1 MLAGAPGMFGGDRQQ
16 RRQQRAET
24 ARRYAEWLGESESVA
39 SWQSQAQITSER
51 LLDDGNTL
59 VLRRWPRRQV
69 VAEQVLAAQQRL
81 AFAKGALSERLG
93 ADTSPLW
100 EFGFD
105 NCHEIFEVHAPLIR
119 QVFLD
124 FQWTIAVVA
133 DPTIRL
139 EVTRRPTAEEP
150 DDEGEALDP
159 VARALAEERL
169 ANASARA
176 QQALHQEQLRR
187 GCRPSDIDALAPPDD
202 DDGRRH
208 CALM

>member
-1 MLAGAPGMFGGDRQQ
+1 MLAGSPGMFGGDRQQ

-69 VAEQVLAAQQRL
+69 VAEQGLAAQQRL

-93 ADTSPLW
+93 SDTSPLW

-119 QVFLD
+119 QVFLG
-124 FQWTIAVVA
+124 FQWDIAVVA

-139 EVTRRPTAEEP
+139 EVTRRRTEEP
-150 DDEGEALDP
+150 DDDAVWWLRQEVATLYSALIPTLELNGVSVRDDEGVVTDGVLALTEDG
-159 VARALAEERL
+159 L
-169 ANASARA
+169 
-176 QQALHQEQLRR
+176 
-187 GCRPSDIDALAPPDD
+187 GGRP
-202 DDGRRH
+202 
-208 CALM
+208 

>member
-93 ADTSPLW
+93 SDTSPLW

-119 QVFLD
+119 QVFLG
-124 FQWTIAVVA
+124 FQWDIAVVA

-139 EVTRRPTAEEP
+139 EVTRRRTEEP
-150 DDEGEALDP
+150 DDEEALDP

-187 GCRPSDIDALAPPDD
+187 GCRPSDIGALGARDEEAEK
-202 DDGRRH
+202 RH